1 MSNTRLKQDI
11 EYKWGDLSNVSTTIV
26 KKGIEAEVW
35 YIAQMF
41 QYELFHLCLRL
52 GRFKALR

>member
-26 KKGIEAEVW
+26 KKVIEAEVSD
-35 YIAQMF
+35 IAPMF
-41 QYELFHLCLRL
+41 Q
-52 GRFKALR
+52 